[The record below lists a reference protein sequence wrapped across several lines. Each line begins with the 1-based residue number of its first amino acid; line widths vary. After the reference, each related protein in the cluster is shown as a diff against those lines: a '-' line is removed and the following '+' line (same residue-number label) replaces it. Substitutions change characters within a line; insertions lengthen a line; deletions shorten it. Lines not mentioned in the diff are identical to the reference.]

1 MPEEKKPEDSAPPAK
16 KPYVNPLNKLT
27 EEDWRDAMR
36 KGIEQSDSQ
45 AASLREEMEGRWKK
59 KETKDDETNSKE

>member
-1 MPEEKKPEDSAPPAK
+1 MPDVPEEKKPESSTPPAK

-27 EEDWRDAMR
+27 EEDWREAMR

-45 AASLREEMEGRWKK
+45 AASLREEMEIGWKK
-59 KETKDDETNSKE
+59 KETKEPG